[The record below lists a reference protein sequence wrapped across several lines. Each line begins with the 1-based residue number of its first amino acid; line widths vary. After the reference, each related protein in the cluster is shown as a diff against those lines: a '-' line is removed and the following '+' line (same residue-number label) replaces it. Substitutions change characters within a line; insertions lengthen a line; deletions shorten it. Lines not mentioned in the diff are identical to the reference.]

1 MSKAH
6 LEKSTEP
13 KLPAWKSPGLLTLL
27 GLASAGGAFA
37 TTLPPWITVNVKD
50 ALQHATVNVPGSD
63 AAPGV
68 SALAL
73 VALVATLVARLA
85 SQKIRYVIT
94 AIMALSGFGMM
105 FSIWSTTSDPAS
117 AARTNVG
124 EATGVVGM
132 DAEYTVSAWPWVAM
146 LAALLIIVSAV
157 LTGIASRSWK
167 QRKAKYDRNHAS
179 KVPAGSHGDLDEID
193 TWDSLTQ
200 GVDPTDRKE
209 FQQKV
214 Q

>member
-6 LEKSTEP
+6 LEKTTEQR
-13 KLPAWKSPGLLTLL
+13 LPRWKSPGLLTLL
-27 GLASAGGAFA
+27 GLASAGGAFG

-73 VALVATLVARLA
+73 VALVGTLVARLA

-94 AIMALSGFGMM
+94 AIVALSGVGMM
-105 FSIWSTTSDPAS
+105 FSIWSTMADPAS

-132 DAEYTVSAWPWVAM
+132 DADYTLSAWPWVAM
-146 LAALLIIVSAV
+146 VAALMIIVSAV
-157 LTGIASRSWK
+157 LIGIASRSWK
-167 QRKAKYDRNHAS
+167 QRKAKYDRNHGVA
-179 KVPAGSHGDLDEID
+179 VPANSHEDLDEID
-193 TWDSLTQ
+193 TWDSLTR
-200 GVDPTDRKE
+200 GVDPTDNR
-209 FQQKV
+209 
-214 Q
+214 